1 MKVIDMA
8 KERDEW
14 GELGIG
20 FEFTDRLRAGMDED
34 REEMKSQG

>member
-1 MKVIDMA
+1 MSG
-8 KERDEW
+8 

-20 FEFTDRLRAGMDED
+20 FEFTDMVKAGMDED